1 MTSTRRCVVLVFIA
15 CLLTGPSY
23 GSAQVSSGTPSTV
36 VAEQG
41 GMTVTLSDVDAFAKG
56 IPEKDRPGFFNS
68 PMRIESTI
76 TTLLLQKQLAAEARQ
91 AGLDRDP
98 SSQARIDFATN
109 EALSKIRIDKFK
121 EGLKIPDFTALAKEE
136 YIGHKE
142 KYVIPGKLDVKHI
155 LISTKSRS
163 DEEAKALAETVE
175 KEAKAHPDQFDAL
188 VEKYSEDPS
197 KAVNHG
203 RMTEAGSNRYA
214 PAFADAA
221 KALEKVGDIS
231 PLVKTQYGYHILE
244 LTARTPDVQQKFED
258 VRAQIV
264 ERLRAEYIDK
274 AVRTHTDEIRNRPL
288 TANKD
293 LVASLRSRYGEA
305 PVAPAAMP
313 TPPEPVQK
321 AGH

>member
-1 MTSTRRCVVLVFIA
+1 MTTTRRCVALVFIA
-15 CLLTGPSY
+15 CLLTGPSHAW
-23 GSAQVSSGTPSTV
+23 AQVSSGTPSTV

-41 GMTVTLSDVDAFAKG
+41 GVTVTLSDVDAFAKG
-56 IPEKDRPGFFNS
+56 IPEKERPGFFNS

-76 TTLLLQKQLAAEARQ
+76 TTLLLQKQLAAEARKS
-91 AGLDRDP
+91 GLDRDP
-98 SSQARIDFATN
+98 SSQPQIDFAMN
-109 EALSKIRIDKFK
+109 EALSKIRIDK
-121 EGLKIPDFTALAKEE
+121 LKADLRIPDFTALAKEE

-163 DEEAKALAETVE
+163 DDEAKALAETVE

-197 KAVNHG
+197 KAANHG
-203 RMTEAGSNRYA
+203 VMTEAGSNRYT

-221 KALEKVGDIS
+221 KALKNVGDIS
-231 PLVKTQYGYHILE
+231 PVVKTQYGYHILK

-264 ERLRAEYIDK
+264 ERLRTDYIDK

-305 PVAPAAMP
+305 PAPPLAMP
-313 TPPEPVQK
+313 SPSDAAQK